1 MKRPS
6 PSVRA
11 QNLLGGFPRVY
22 ECTVFEHTGQPL
34 IQPFDTN
41 HKPTEN
47 GEQGIYAEI
56 AGTFSEG
63 QQICCRLQLSDSPLL
78 RKKQQKKNEIKD
90 SEKEDRLHIEKNDG
104 ISKAIILCNW
114 KWVRGV
120 CHLSP
125 SLNLL

>member
-6 PSVRA
+6 SSVRA
-11 QNLLGGFPRVY
+11 QTLLGGFPRVY

-41 HKPTEN
+41 HKPPEN

-56 AGTFSEG
+56 AGSFSEG
-63 QQICCRLQLSDSPLL
+63 QQICCRIQLRDSPIL
-78 RKKQQKKNEIKD
+78 RKKQQKNETKD
-90 SEKEDRLHIEKNDG
+90 SKKEDRLHIGKNDN

-114 KWVRGV
+114 KWERGI

-125 SLNLL
+125 SLNFL